1 MRVKERQK
9 KGKLGDRFFAFNET
23 DLCQAFLGNERER
36 FKKKKKNTLVCFMY
50 PMFYIYN
57 KL

>member
-9 KGKLGDRFFAFNET
+9 KGQLGDRFFAFNET

-36 FKKKKKNTLVCFMY
+36 FKKKKKHAC
-50 PMFYIYN
+50 MFYVSYVLYI
-57 KL
+57 